1 MKLVFLEIK
10 ADLRNLLKPDS
21 IIKNYSEV
29 DSFYFSIPTRLSI
42 SDQNHLIKQSFLFFK
57 SQFSVDIENHISI
70 VNKRE
75 IGTKLKVAKELSWE
89 IFFRFNRWIR
99 VCDGIFDEDLDWFI
113 SGFSGKII
121 DFYSD
126 DKNSVFLI
134 AFSGDSITKIP
145 LNHIQATINNISP
158 FYTFLE
164 PELIMPD
171 IGPENLNVD
180 EKKRIGIMLEL
191 TNFKNLSTFEKI
203 ESFSGLLKFW
213 EDQFKANL
221 VNPAEVRINSSD
233 QSIYKLKDIPYFD
246 ERFGVWG
253 TLISDIKMVDIP
265 MMEIQEV
272 TNNKF
277 LSDLI
282 MEYQKTMPLL
292 LPN

>member
-1 MKLVFLEIK
+1 MKLVFLEIR
-10 ADLRNLLKPDS
+10 AGLRNQLKSDS

-75 IGTKLKVAKELSWE
+75 IGTKLQVAKELSWE
-89 IFFRFNRWIR
+89 IFFRFNRWVR

-113 SGFSGKII
+113 SGFTGKII

-253 TLISDIKMVDIP
+253 TLISDGKMIDIP

-277 LSDLI
+277 LSNLI
-282 MEYQKTMPLL
+282 MEYQKTMSLL